1 MKRYLFSTIMLL
13 LMLIISACGSKD
25 SIVGS
30 WENSSEGTTIIF
42 EKDGKWDVFSDGYA
56 DDEVEGGG
64 TYTLSENTLTLHYDD
79 GGYVEKCNI
88 EILDK
93 VLKIIPLDENGN
105 EIPDWEEIYK
115 KVD

>member
-30 WENSSEGTTIIF
+30 WENSEGETIIF
-42 EKDGKWDVFSDGYA
+42 EKDGRWDVYCDWLE
-56 DDEVEGGG
+56 DDEIEGGG
-64 TYTLSENTLTLHYDD
+64 TYTLSGNILTLHYDD
-79 GGYVEKCNI
+79 GGYVDKCNVKKTS
-88 EILDK
+88 DK
-93 VLKIIPLDENGN
+93 VLKITPIDENGN
-105 EIPDWEEIYK
+105 EIPDEGQKYK